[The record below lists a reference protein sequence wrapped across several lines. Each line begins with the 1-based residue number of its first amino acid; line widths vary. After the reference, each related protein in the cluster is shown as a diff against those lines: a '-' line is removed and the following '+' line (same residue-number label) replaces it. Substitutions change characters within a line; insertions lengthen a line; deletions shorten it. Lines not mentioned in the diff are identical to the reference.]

1 MTASTRHPTVILPVP
16 TYSRSSAPRRRGN
29 FAPKG
34 KKIPNTA
41 AEAAVAIG
49 MDPRDHMVYG
59 RGREQTTTTTPFA
72 SSSSSR
78 HALFSSGLVFNSP
91 PPFVHRTQLQIP
103 PRRFVGGRRLRPL
116 HVRGTRI
123 HLVPPSLRNLR
134 RLEETLTPADPPNP
148 RLNLCHKPRQ
158 YFSSEAPPK

>member
-16 TYSRSSAPRRRGN
+16 TYSRSSAPRRRGD

-34 KKIPNTA
+34 KKSPIPLPRQRSPSGWTL
-41 AEAAVAIG
+41 AITWFMAG
-49 MDPRDHMVYG
+49 GGSKNHNHTLRFFIQLQACSFFRPVW
-59 RGREQTTTTTPFA
+59 
-72 SSSSSR
+72 S
-78 HALFSSGLVFNSP
+78 LISP
-91 PPFVHRTQLQIP
+91 PLCSSDPATNSSAAICR
-103 PRRFVGGRRLRPL
+103 GRRLRPL

-123 HLVPPSLRNLR
+123 HLVPTSLRNPR

-158 YFSSEAPPK
+158 CFSSEAPPK

>member
-16 TYSRSSAPRRRGN
+16 TYSRSSAPQRRGD

-34 KKIPNTA
+34 KKSPIPLPRQRSPSGWTL
-41 AEAAVAIG
+41 AITWFMAGGGNKQPQPHPSLLHPAPG
-49 MDPRDHMVYG
+49 M
-59 RGREQTTTTTPFA
+59 
-72 SSSSSR
+72 
-78 HALFSSGLVFNSP
+78 LFFRPVWSLIS

-123 HLVPPSLRNLR
+123 HLVPPSLRNPR

-158 YFSSEAPPK
+158 CFSSEAPPK